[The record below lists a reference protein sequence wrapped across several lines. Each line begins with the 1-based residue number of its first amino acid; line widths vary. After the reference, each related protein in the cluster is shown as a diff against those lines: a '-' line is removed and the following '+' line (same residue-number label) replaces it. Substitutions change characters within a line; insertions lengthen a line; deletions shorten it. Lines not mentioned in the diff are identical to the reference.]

1 MIHIWQAACRVWV
14 HGDGKEEDPEFA
26 QVPVKPPNAK
36 STDLM
41 LAKWDDGAVWAIE
54 GLTVEQFDGRH
65 GGSDGS
71 AGGYTTTYV
80 RIIYIYMYIY
90 TVSALAI
97 FTYIYIYVI
106 VVYYVVLCFILLYFT
121 FLYFYSLYMYISYFY
136 MCIVYIIYF

>member
-14 HGDGKEEDPEFA
+14 HGDGKEDDPEFA

-36 STDLM
+36 PTDLM

-80 RIIYIYMYIY
+80 RIIYIYIYMYIY
-90 TVSALAI
+90 TVSALEI
-97 FTYIYIYVI
+97 FTYIYIYI
-106 VVYYVVLCFILLYFT
+106 CHSCVLCCFMLYTFIFYVFV
-121 FLYFYSLYMYISYFY
+121 FL
-136 MCIVYIIYF
+136 

>member
-14 HGDGKEEDPEFA
+14 HGDGKEDEPEFA

-36 STDLM
+36 PTDLM

>member
-14 HGDGKEEDPEFA
+14 HGDGKEDDPEFA

-41 LAKWDDGAVWAIE
+41 LAKWDDGAVWAFE

-97 FTYIYIYVI
+97 FTYIYICHSC
-106 VVYYVVLCFILLYFT
+106 VLCCFMLYTFIFYVFV
-121 FLYFYSLYMYISYFY
+121 FL
-136 MCIVYIIYF
+136 

>member
-26 QVPVKPPNAK
+26 QPPVKPANAK

-41 LAKWDDGAVWAIE
+41 LAKWASDDAVWEIPC
-54 GLTVEQFDGRH
+54 LTVGQFDRRH

-80 RIIYIYMYIY
+80 RIIYIYIY

-97 FTYIYIYVI
+97 FTYIYICHSC
-106 VVYYVVLCFILLYFT
+106 VLCCFMLYTFIFYVFV
-121 FLYFYSLYMYISYFY
+121 FL
-136 MCIVYIIYF
+136 

>member
-26 QVPVKPPNAK
+26 QVPVKPENAK

-41 LAKWDDGAVWAIE
+41 LAKWASDDAVWEIPC
-54 GLTVEQFDGRH
+54 LTVEQFDGRH

-97 FTYIYIYVI
+97 FTYIYIYM
-106 VVYYVVLCFILLYFT
+106 
-121 FLYFYSLYMYISYFY
+121 S
-136 MCIVYIIYF
+136 

>member
-26 QVPVKPPNAK
+26 QPPVKPANAK

-41 LAKWDDGAVWAIE
+41 LAKWASDDAVWEIPC
-54 GLTVEQFDGRH
+54 LTVGQFYSRH

-80 RIIYIYMYIY
+80 RIIYIYIY

-121 FLYFYSLYMYISYFY
+121 FLYFYSLYMYITYFY
-136 MCIVYIIYF
+136 MRIVYIIYF

>member
-80 RIIYIYMYIY
+80 RIIYIYIY

-97 FTYIYIYVI
+97 FTYIYIYI
-106 VVYYVVLCFILLYFT
+106 CHSCVLCCFMLYTFIFYVFV
-121 FLYFYSLYMYISYFY
+121 FL
-136 MCIVYIIYF
+136 

>member
-26 QVPVKPPNAK
+26 QPPVKPADAK

-41 LAKWDDGAVWAIE
+41 LAKWASDDAVWEIPC
-54 GLTVEQFDGRH
+54 LTVGQFDRRH

-80 RIIYIYMYIY
+80 RIIYIYIY

-121 FLYFYSLYMYISYFY
+121 FLYFYSLYMYITYFY
-136 MCIVYIIYF
+136 MRIVYIIYF

>member
-14 HGDGKEEDPEFA
+14 HGDGKEDEPEFA

-36 STDLM
+36 PTDLM

-80 RIIYIYMYIY
+80 RIIYIYIY

-121 FLYFYSLYMYISYFY
+121 FLYFYSLYMYITYFY
-136 MCIVYIIYF
+136 MRIVYIIYF

>member
-14 HGDGKEEDPEFA
+14 HGDGKEDDPEFA

-41 LAKWDDGAVWAIE
+41 LAKWADGAVWAIE

-80 RIIYIYMYIY
+80 RIIYIY

-121 FLYFYSLYMYISYFY
+121 FLYFYSLYMYITYFY
-136 MCIVYIIYF
+136 MRIVYIIYF